1 LISKRLNFFI
11 IYLIPRSLKL
21 AEANNFLPLM
31 LDLSGRKIVI
41 FGGGSVGERKAE
53 LFCGCADTLVVSLEF
68 TQRLQELESSRQIR
82 IAKLDLL
89 AASDSELRRIIS
101 GAFIVI
107 PATSNFEL
115 NRRITDIAQESNI
128 LINQVDALGSVVI
141 PSVIKR
147 GDFVIG
153 ISTLGHSPAVSKYV
167 RKQIE
172 SLITPAHS
180 DMIRLQDELRN
191 YLKQHVAEQ
200 RNRREILW
208 KVLESETVW
217 EGFSESYEK
226 AAEAA
231 YAIILD
237 CHEKTDR

>member
-1 LISKRLNFFI
+1 M
-11 IYLIPRSLKL
+11 

-68 TQRLQELESSRQIR
+68 SQRLQELESSGQIR
-82 IAKLDLL
+82 LIKLDLL
-89 AASDSELRRIIS
+89 TASDSKLREIIS
-101 GAFIVI
+101 GAFIII

-115 NRRITDIAQESNI
+115 NRKITDIAQESDI

-147 GDFVIG
+147 GDLVIG
-153 ISTLGHSPAVSKYV
+153 ISTLGHSPAVSKYT
-167 RKQIE
+167 RIQIE
-172 SLITPAHS
+172 SVITPAYS
-180 DMIRLQDELRN
+180 DMIRLQDELRS

-200 RNRREILW
+200 RKRKEILW
-208 KVLESETVW
+208 KILKSEAVW
-217 EGFSESYEK
+217 EGFSESFEK
-226 AAEAA
+226 AAEEA
-231 YAIILD
+231 YAIISD
-237 CHEKTDR
+237 CHEYLDR

>member
-1 LISKRLNFFI
+1 
-11 IYLIPRSLKL
+11 
-21 AEANNFLPLM
+21 M

-68 TQRLQELESSRQIR
+68 SRRLQELDSSGQVRLI
-82 IAKLDLL
+82 KLDLL
-89 AASDSELRRIIS
+89 AASDSELREIIS

-107 PATSNFEL
+107 PATSSFEL
-115 NRRITDIAQESNI
+115 NQKITLLAQKSDI
-128 LINQVDALGSVVI
+128 LINQVDALGNAVI

-147 GDFVIG
+147 GDLVIG
-153 ISTLGHSPAVSKYV
+153 ISTLGHSPAVSKFT

-172 SLITPAHS
+172 SLITPAYS
-180 DMIRLQDELRN
+180 NMIRLQDELRS
-191 YLKQHVAEQ
+191 YLKQHVTEQ
-200 RNRREILW
+200 RKRKELLW

-226 AAEAA
+226 AAETA

-237 CHEKTDR
+237 CLENSGK

>member
-1 LISKRLNFFI
+1 M
-11 IYLIPRSLKL
+11 
-21 AEANNFLPLM
+21 AEANKFLPLM

-53 LFCGCADTLVVSLEF
+53 LFCSCADTLVVSLEF
-68 TQRLQELESSRQIR
+68 SQRLQELESSGQIR
-82 IAKLDLL
+82 LIKLDLL
-89 AASDSELRRIIS
+89 AASDSELREIIS

-115 NRRITDIAQESNI
+115 NRKITSIAQESNV

-147 GDFVIG
+147 GDLLIG
-153 ISTLGHSPAVSKYV
+153 ISTLGHSPAVSKYT

-172 SLITPAHS
+172 NVITPAYS
-180 DMIRLQDELRN
+180 DMIRLQDELRS
-191 YLKQHVAEQ
+191 YLKQHVVEQ
-200 RNRREILW
+200 RKRKEILW
-208 KVLESETVW
+208 KVLESEAVW

-226 AAEAA
+226 AAEEA
-231 YAIILD
+231 YYIISD
-237 CHEKTDR
+237 CLGNLTSR